1 MYNLK
6 DNKCLAIDIKLNC
19 SYMLNDVCTKCKD
32 GYYLFGELCI
42 EPLKNELLNCKEK
55 GLIVNEY

>member
-1 MYNLK
+1 
-6 DNKCLAIDIKLNC
+6 
-19 SYMLNDVCTKCKD
+19 MLNDVCNKCKD
-32 GYYLFGELCI
+32 GYYLKGELCI